1 MNERIELPTA
11 REVCPTTTRRLL
23 VEGALLV
30 DVRELS
36 EVATTAFDV
45 ADVVLMPLSEIEQ
58 RYEELPRERLLVLAC
73 SSGPRSLRATYFL
86 MLQGYTQVANMEGG
100 LAKWAR
106 RGFPIRG
113 SVPAGIV
120 ATGSCC

>member
-1 MNERIELPTA
+1 MNARAELPTA

-23 VEGALLV
+23 AEGALLV

-45 ADVVLMPLSEIEQ
+45 AGVVLMPLSEIEQ

-120 ATGSCC
+120 AAGGCC